1 MKNIVFLGVT
11 ENYPLMFSANNSKNE
26 LLAKAL
32 IKEGHSVTIINS
44 ILGFR
49 GLKNK
54 YRFSTEGEINAYIFP
69 EKGLI
74 QIWKNVI
81 NLYRILNE
89 NYNNSRSNYIFIC
102 HTYFPLFLLNVLYAK
117 ILNYKTIVL
126 ITEWHLFFENVNLL
140 RKIDYFLFDKFFGYF
155 VDGILPISEIIVNKV
170 VHFKKP
176 ILTIPILA
184 DFSQSTMNR
193 NLDVR
198 STNRYFLYCGN
209 VVYFPVIDFIL
220 RSYKLFSNKGSDSK
234 LYLILSGPQEGFIKV
249 NQLIK
254 ELNLLADINIVSN
267 LSHSEL
273 TFYYENALALLIPL
287 RQKKQ
292 DTARFPHKIGEYL
305 ASGRPI
311 ITGNVG
317 EVGHHFEHEV
327 NAFLAAEYT
336 PEAYSAIMEFIEQ
349 NLSFANKVGENGRQ
363 LGLAKFNYENYGELI
378 SNFLEIIYQ
387 KK

>member
-1 MKNIVFLGVT
+1 MKKNIIFLGVT
-11 ENYPLMFSANNSKNE
+11 DNYPLMFSANNSKNE
-26 LLAKAL
+26 LIAKAL
-32 IKEGHSVTIINS
+32 MKEGYSVTIVNS
-44 ILGFR
+44 ILGFK
-49 GLKNK
+49 GLNNK
-54 YRFSTEGEINAYIFP
+54 YRYSTEGEINAYIFP

-74 QIWKNVI
+74 QIWKNLLD
-81 NLYRILNE
+81 LYRILNE
-89 NYNNSRSNYIFIC
+89 NYNNNQSNYIFIGY
-102 HTYFPLFLLNVLYAK
+102 TYFPLFLLNVLYAK

-126 ITEWHLFFENVNLL
+126 ITEWHLFFENIKLL

-155 VDGILPISEIIVNKV
+155 VDGILPISKYILNKV
-170 VHFKKP
+170 VHFRKP
-176 ILTIPILA
+176 ILIIPILA
-184 DFSQSTMNR
+184 DFSQSRMNI
-193 NLDVR
+193 NLDVS

-209 VVYFPVIDFIL
+209 VVYFPVIDFII
-220 RSYKLFSNKGSDSK
+220 RSYKLFSDEGGDTK

-254 ELNLLADINIVSN
+254 DLNLFAYINIVSN
-267 LSHSEL
+267 LSHCEL

-317 EVGHHFEHEV
+317 EVGRHFEHEV

-336 PEAYSAIMEFIEQ
+336 PEAYSAIMECIER
-349 NLSFANKVGENGRQ
+349 NISIANKVGENGRK
-363 LGLAKFNYENYGELI
+363 LGLTKFNFEDYGELI
-378 SNFLEIIYQ
+378 SNFLERV
-387 KK
+387 